1 MTFSVESVCI
11 SAAKGTPKA
20 AVAEIVLVAGEGV
33 RGAGIEGDA
42 HAGSGHRQVS
52 FLAGEDVDSLRAE
65 GLTLTAGAFGENIV
79 TRGIDWTSVKI
90 GGRIEIGAAE
100 LEVTQIGKDCH
111 APCAIYRAAG
121 RCIMPDRG
129 VFARV
134 VKGGTIHAGHRG
146 HYRFGQGV

>member
-1 MTFSVESVCI
+1 MTFSVESVCV

-33 RGAGIEGDA
+33 RGDA
-42 HAGSGHRQVS
+42 HAGSGPRQVS
-52 FLAGEDVDSLRAE
+52 FLAGEDVDGLRAE
-65 GLTLTAGAFGENIV
+65 GLTLAAGAFGENIV

-90 GGRIEIGAAE
+90 GGRIEIGEAE

-111 APCAIYRAAG
+111 APCAIFRAAG

-134 VKGGTIHAGHRG
+134 IKGGTIHAGHRG